1 MRAIPPPTGLD
12 PKSKMSQMSQDTQIF
27 TVNGMTCGH
36 CELSV
41 REEVEELDGVSSATA
56 DRASGQLTVVG
67 DVDPA
72 AVRKAVETAGY
83 TLAP

>member
-1 MRAIPPPTGLD
+1 
-12 PKSKMSQMSQDTQIF
+12 MSQMTQDSPDTQIF

-41 REEVEELDGVSSATA
+41 REEVEELEGVRSASA
-56 DRASGQLTVVG
+56 DRVSGRLTVVG

-72 AVRKAVETAGY
+72 AVRQAVETAGY
-83 TLAP
+83 SVAS